1 MLHVYN
7 CILLKM
13 STWGSKHVE
22 INILWINN
30 NQCIKLVIN
39 IQSIHD
45 ARSEKH
51 QVTLIMSPAIVCPIG
66 NSMLKIFQIDIIQD
80 RQRTYKHNTEMRTPN
95 TFYPGKDVSIT
106 YSECVFVAL
115 VIQHATPMPRIILT
129 SVSCLAVSYFSTLSH
144 KRARFSGGGAGG
156 IYLT

>member
-95 TFYPGKDVSIT
+95 NFYHGKDVSIT

-144 KRARFSGGGAGG
+144 KRARFSGGGRGG
-156 IYLT
+156 FT